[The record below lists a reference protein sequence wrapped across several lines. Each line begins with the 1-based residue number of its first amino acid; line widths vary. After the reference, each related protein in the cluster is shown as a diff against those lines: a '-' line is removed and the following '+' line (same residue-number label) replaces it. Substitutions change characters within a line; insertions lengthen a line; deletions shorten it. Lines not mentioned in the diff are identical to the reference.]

1 MEEALLEE
9 KEVQYLY
16 RAGNTFH
23 FMDQET
29 YEELAISESDVGSGV
44 KYLQDNISVTAVYC
58 DHKFQR
64 IVLPNFITAQII
76 ETEPGI
82 RGDSSRAGTKL
93 AKIDTGATVQ
103 VPLFINSGDKIKI
116 DTRSD
121 SYVERVQK

>member
-1 MEEALLEE
+1 
-9 KEVQYLY
+9 
-16 RAGNTFH
+16 
-23 FMDQET
+23 MDQET
-29 YEELAISESDVGSGV
+29 FEELAIFEADVGSSA
-44 KYLQDNISVTAVYC
+44 KYLQDNIIVTAVYC
-58 DHKFQR
+58 DNKFQK

-82 RGDSSRAGTKL
+82 RGDSSRAGTKT

-103 VPLFINSGDKIKI
+103 VPLFINTGDWVKI